1 MSLKMNVEGKEA
13 WVAYGINGKS
23 SITYVGGHP
32 GTGPVVTKAQV
43 ESGEARDIVREN
55 TYPLDEIPGHYWD
68 LVQRVEALE
77 KLVLDLVRTR

>member
-13 WVAYGINGKS
+13 WVLYGINDKI
-23 SITYVGGHP
+23 SITYMGHP

-77 KLVLDLVRTR
+77 KLVHDLVNARI